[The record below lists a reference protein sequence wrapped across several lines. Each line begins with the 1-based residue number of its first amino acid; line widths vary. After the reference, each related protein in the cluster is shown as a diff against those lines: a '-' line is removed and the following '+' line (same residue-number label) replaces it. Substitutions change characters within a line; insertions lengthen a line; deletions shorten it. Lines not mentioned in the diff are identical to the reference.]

1 MNTNLQSLSLTLK
14 FKSLCLG
21 LEMVNGSEHG
31 PQTLVINFQV
41 GIITEILLLF
51 DGLNDKLLQYF
62 TALVKLRGYDDVEEE
77 MEEMR
82 VEARK
87 AEAVETFSMKKL
99 LSSPE
104 LKLPLIIAVIMQV
117 AQQWSGINAV
127 SNLKDSYTN

>member
-1 MNTNLQSLSLTLK
+1 
-14 FKSLCLG
+14 
-21 LEMVNGSEHG
+21 MVNGSEHG